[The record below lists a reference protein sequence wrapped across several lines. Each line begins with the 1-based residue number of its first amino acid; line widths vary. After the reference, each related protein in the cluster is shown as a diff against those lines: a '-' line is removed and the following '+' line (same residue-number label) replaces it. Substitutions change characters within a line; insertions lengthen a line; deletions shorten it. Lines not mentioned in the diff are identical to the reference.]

1 MVETDTANTPTQHA
15 DHIATN
21 SGPVDRIGSSTAART
36 DGTGSAA
43 VQWEVTISA
52 HMGRVICRTVTRDG
66 SDYRRDDVIWP
77 TWIPAQGNEE
87 NEKQA
92 TPGVALNDAQD
103 YWSSAGARIR
113 DSAKWSAT
121 VVGAGLAAVVGT
133 SPLSTMRSE
142 PPQKTAVVLG
152 AVGLFL
158 LVTVIFF
165 VLSVLRPQS
174 TSFEDLQKE
183 LGRWNPL
190 RRWKE
195 TVESQEDLY
204 LPLGVVD
211 LTGLRREMI
220 VEELTLNALA
230 YAIHVTCSNQELGE
244 TLHQAQQARATR
256 LEELHA
262 SASMVTTIGEFYRL
276 RRRSKVTTWIGCIC
290 GAIGV
295 AAIVAAFAWP
305 PAERMD
311 RLEQRKITLTAEEA
325 RLHAAELG
333 VGCRSFTAIVLD
345 ENDAAIT
352 ALVRPNDRCSPAQV
366 QLSKAGLVIPSLR
379 GPAALGQS

>member
-1 MVETDTANTPTQHA
+1 MVETDSATNPTRHA
-15 DHIATN
+15 DHLATDL
-21 SGPVDRIGSSTAART
+21 GPVERIGSSSAPRT

-43 VQWEVTISA
+43 VQWDVTIYA

-66 SDYRRDDVIWP
+66 SEYRRNEVIWP
-77 TWIPAQGNEE
+77 TWIPAQRNEE
-87 NEKQA
+87 NEKQPA
-92 TPGVALNDAQD
+92 PGVALSDAQD
-103 YWSSAGARIR
+103 YRSSAGARIR

-142 PPQKTAVVLG
+142 PPQKAAILLG
-152 AVGLFL
+152 AAGLVL

-165 VLSVLRPQS
+165 ILRVLRPQS
-174 TSFEDLQKE
+174 TSFEDLQTE
-183 LGRWNPL
+183 PGRWNPL

-204 LPLGVVD
+204 LPLGVAN

-230 YAIHVTCSNQELGE
+230 YAIHVTCSNQEIGE

-262 SASMVTTIGEFYRL
+262 SA
-276 RRRSKVTTWIGCIC
+276 
-290 GAIGV
+290 
-295 AAIVAAFAWP
+295 
-305 PAERMD
+305 
-311 RLEQRKITLTAEEA
+311 
-325 RLHAAELG
+325 
-333 VGCRSFTAIVLD
+333 
-345 ENDAAIT
+345 
-352 ALVRPNDRCSPAQV
+352 
-366 QLSKAGLVIPSLR
+366 
-379 GPAALGQS
+379 